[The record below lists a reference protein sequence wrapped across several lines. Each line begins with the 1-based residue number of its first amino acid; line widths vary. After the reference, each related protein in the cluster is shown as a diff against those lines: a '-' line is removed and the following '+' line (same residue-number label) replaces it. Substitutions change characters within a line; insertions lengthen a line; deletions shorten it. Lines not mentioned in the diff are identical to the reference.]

1 MKVLVATT
9 VFAPRIGG
17 METVAALLARGFL
30 AEGHRVTVVTST
42 PSPAPDDDSLR
53 IVRNPSL
60 VTMLR
65 CMLETDVAVL
75 MGPTLRLGWPFLFSN
90 RSVMI
95 SHQGFLPTDRNPV
108 VRWLRRQL
116 LRRAKHVACSK
127 AVASSLGLECLTTAN
142 PYQDHLFATQ
152 AAAERPGELAFLGRL
167 VPEKGL
173 DVLLD
178 AMALL
183 STKRIAPRLKVIGEG
198 PCRNDLEE
206 RVRKLG
212 LADQVEFLGAIVGEP
227 LVNILNRH
235 KILVVPSSWNEP
247 FGIVAL
253 EGIACGCMVIGSSG
267 GGLPEAI
274 GPCGITFAN
283 GDSSELA
290 NAIES
295 VLSHPELLNAYRGPA
310 TEHLLRHAPLSV
322 ARKYIGH
329 LIAAQ

>member
-108 VRWLRRQL
+108 VR
-116 LRRAKHVACSK
+116 VAAK
-127 AVASSLGLECLTTAN
+127 AVASPCEARGL
-142 PYQDHLFATQ
+142 QQ
-152 AAAERPGELAFLGRL
+152 
-167 VPEKGL
+167 
-173 DVLLD
+173 
-178 AMALL
+178 
-183 STKRIAPRLKVIGEG
+183 
-198 PCRNDLEE
+198 
-206 RVRKLG
+206 
-212 LADQVEFLGAIVGEP
+212 
-227 LVNILNRH
+227 
-235 KILVVPSSWNEP
+235 
-247 FGIVAL
+247 
-253 EGIACGCMVIGSSG
+253 G
-267 GGLPEAI
+267 GGE
-274 GPCGITFAN
+274 
-283 GDSSELA
+283 
-290 NAIES
+290 
-295 VLSHPELLNAYRGPA
+295 
-310 TEHLLRHAPLSV
+310 
-322 ARKYIGH
+322 
-329 LIAAQ
+329 